1 MEGEGGWEEIVDSRL
16 DGKFDAQELDG
27 MAALAFKCVNC
38 VSKLRPSMRDIV
50 QALYQIIKMRR
61 RRKHHKQI
69 SSATADEVH
78 IEMAQLGTPDP
89 SIVER

>member
-1 MEGEGGWEEIVDSRL
+1 
-16 DGKFDAQELDG
+16 
-27 MAALAFKCVNC
+27 
-38 VSKLRPSMRDIV
+38 MRDIV